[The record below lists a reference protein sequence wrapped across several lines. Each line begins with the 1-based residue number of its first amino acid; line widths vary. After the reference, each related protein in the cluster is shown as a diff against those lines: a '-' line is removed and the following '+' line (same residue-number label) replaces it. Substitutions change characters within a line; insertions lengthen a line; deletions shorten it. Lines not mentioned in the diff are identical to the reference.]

1 MQARFPTFGQ
11 WEMQAGDL
19 GSGYS
24 AACVQNLV
32 LSHILLL
39 SQESLVWQRWDGVQG
54 LSPKFITEGEKPA
67 SP

>member
-24 AACVQNLV
+24 AACVHNLV